1 MSPGWGPNSIPIAE
15 GGGGFY
21 SWAMET
27 SSEVLGY
34 LSPLNSKARKL
45 ALAAH
50 SVLDEQGCLSY
61 VKTIYIGYEIDGR
74 MVAALYAHTDHL
86 EVALAL
92 PEDAEGALLID
103 ATHLT
108 WKTLPVA
115 LVVGSID
122 DLVEFKSLA
131 SLAAERV
138 RSQSHDVERDNDYF
152 IKARRARIDPDT
164 SQTRQP
170 LARLKR

>member
-1 MSPGWGPNSIPIAE
+1 MDARN
-15 GGGGFY
+15 
-21 SWAMET
+21 
-27 SSEVLGY
+27 EVAQY
-34 LSPLNSKARKL
+34 INPLNARVRKL

-50 SVLDEQGCLSY
+50 RVQDAEGCASY
-61 VKTIYIGYEIDGR
+61 VKTIYIGYEIGGE

-92 PEDAEGALLID
+92 PEDAEGASLID

-115 LVVGSID
+115 AVIRSPD
-122 DLVEFKSLA
+122 DLSEFTLLA
-131 SLAAERV
+131 SNAAARV

-152 IKARRARIDPDT
+152 IKARRERNAT
-164 SQTRQP
+164 
-170 LARLKR
+170 K